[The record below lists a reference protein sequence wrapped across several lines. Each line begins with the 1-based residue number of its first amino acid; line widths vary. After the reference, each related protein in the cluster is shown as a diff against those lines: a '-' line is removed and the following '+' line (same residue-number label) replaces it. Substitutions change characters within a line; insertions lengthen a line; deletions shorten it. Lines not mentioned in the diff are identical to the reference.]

1 MSVCVSGR
9 EKKEGRKR
17 EIKNFILLKNLQNRT
32 KKKVQ
37 KCFVNFVVF
46 FFEKINKA
54 KKSRES
60 ERDCNYCF
68 LLPSLNTFKKL
79 QR

>member
-32 KKKVQ
+32 KKSSKMFC
-37 KCFVNFVVF
+37 KFCGF

-54 KKSRES
+54 KKSRE
-60 ERDCNYCF
+60 
-68 LLPSLNTFKKL
+68 
-79 QR
+79 